1 MDFEDQ
7 ANGQPGGS
15 PGAATPATTPTGFS
29 GANNLV
35 SLFIGSDGRTAK
47 KEQEKKEEEEA
58 KT

>member
-7 ANGQPGGS
+7 ANGQPGVS
-15 PGAATPATTPTGFS
+15 PDAATPATTPTGFS
-29 GANNLV
+29 GANSLV

-47 KEQEKKEEEEA
+47 KEQEEEA